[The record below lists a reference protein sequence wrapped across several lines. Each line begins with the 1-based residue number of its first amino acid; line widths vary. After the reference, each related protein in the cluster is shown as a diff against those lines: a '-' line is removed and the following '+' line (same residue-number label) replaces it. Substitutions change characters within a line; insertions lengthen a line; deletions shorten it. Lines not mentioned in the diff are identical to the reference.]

1 MFELFRQHTR
11 ILLFVLVLL
20 IIPSFVLFGIEG
32 YSNSTGGGNE
42 TVAHVGSRKITQAEL
57 DAAHRRQVDML
68 RAQMPGVDVKLFDT
82 PQMKRNT
89 LDGLVREQVLLTAGE
104 KAGFVTT
111 DERLLREYMTDR
123 QFDPF
128 RKPDG
133 SLNIAALEQALSA
146 QGLSK
151 QRFDQIKRDDLVM
164 RQVQL
169 GIVSTVLAPATSASG
184 AMDAMFQQREVQLQ
198 RFDTKDYLNKVNP
211 SAADIEAYYKN
222 PAHFAEFQTQEKVDI
237 EYVVLDAETITKG
250 IQVPEQ
256 ELKDHYKAN
265 EARYAVPEERR
276 ASHILIKA
284 GSDMPAEERAK
295 ARAKADAL
303 LAELTKNPASFADVA
318 RKNSQDVATADKGG
332 EVDLFIARG
341 DTDKAYEDVLFA
353 LKKPGDLSPVT
364 DTAEG
369 FYILQLKALRGGEKR
384 SYESVRADI
393 EQERKRQLAQ
403 TEFAKVAAEF
413 TNLVYEQSD
422 SLKPAVDK
430 LKLELRTAK
439 GVTRTPSP
447 DLPGPLA
454 SPKLLE
460 AVFGADALRNKRN
473 TEAVETAPNTLVSA
487 RVVQHSPAAMQ
498 PLTEVTAKVRERVRL
513 TQAAALARKEGEER
527 LAAVRK
533 APATDLGTPLL
544 TVSRAQAK
552 ETPQQVMEAVLKANS
567 STLPAVAG
575 VALGE
580 DGFVVAR
587 VTKVLG
593 RDPVAADSKQVSAQY
608 AQSWGAAEAQAYY
621 AALKSRFK
629 VEVNMPAVVETATTK

>member
-222 PAHFAEFQTQEKVDI
+222 PAHSAEFQTQEKVDI

-498 PLTEVTAKVRERVRL
+498 PLTEVTAKVRERVQL

-608 AQSWGAAEAQAYY
+608 AQTWGAAEVQAYY